1 MKKPVLLTIAFA
13 VAMTASAQSLKQG
26 TLSNVTKLTNDVAVK
41 YENPQWSP
49 DGTKVAYTEFGFEK
63 LYVVNADG

>member
-1 MKKPVLLTIAFA
+1 MKKFTLFLALA
-13 VAMTASAQSLKQG
+13 VGLTASAQSLKQG